1 MLSAG
6 FRRPEQFLPRVQ
18 ALVWDLASALPSS
31 LDGSPPAWLIAVLLF
46 GDGPAMR
53 NLAGCRFSARSRY
66 HETHGGSPDRP
77 KLSTWPSQLLE
88 AVDLW
93 HKARCVP
100 GTADETQCGFRMVEF
115 FTLDAVVSQDSV

>member
-31 LDGSPPAWLIAVLLF
+31 LDGSPPAWFVAVLWL

-53 NLAGCRFSARSRY
+53 ELAGCRLSARSRH
-66 HETHGGSPDRP
+66 HESAPRIAGSSQT
-77 KLSTWPSQLLE
+77 LSLAE
-88 AVDLW
+88 AVVEAGDLW
-93 HKARCVP
+93 H
-100 GTADETQCGFRMVEF
+100 
-115 FTLDAVVSQDSV
+115 SVTMRSRTIPPLRGGRRSNIGRS